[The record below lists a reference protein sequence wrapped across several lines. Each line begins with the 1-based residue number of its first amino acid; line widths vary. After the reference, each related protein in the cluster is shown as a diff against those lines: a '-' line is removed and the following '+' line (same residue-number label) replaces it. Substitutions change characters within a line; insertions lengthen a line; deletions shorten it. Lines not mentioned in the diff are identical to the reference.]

1 MLESFL
7 TMNNKLHSFAQAPTD
22 NAPINAIFTH
32 QKPAFD
38 YASHLIFHQQG
49 FSNKALYSS
58 DTNTIASRVTA
69 LRNPI
74 SPASIPLSNT
84 NKSINEQLFDATSS
98 IKILTSQVAMHL
110 DAKFREKLFSQID
123 YLHELDDWDP
133 EDKPI
138 QKASFTTFLRTI
150 LYIKPKRYP
159 GLGLSYTGNLIAAW
173 TVGKDRLTIEFLPND
188 QVKWVLAKHYDNG
201 EVERSASQS
210 SILRMLKCLAPYAPE
225 IWFYKID

>member
-1 MLESFL
+1 MLEYFL
-7 TMNNKLHSFAQAPTD
+7 TMNNKLHSFALAPTD
-22 NAPINAIFTH
+22 KAPINAIFAN

-38 YASHLIFHQQG
+38 YVSHLTFDRQV
-49 FSNKALYSS
+49 FSNQALYSPG
-58 DTNTIASRVTA
+58 TNTIASRVTA

-74 SPASIPLSNT
+74 SPASIPLSHA

-110 DAKFREKLFSQID
+110 DTKFREKLFSQID
-123 YLHELDDWDP
+123 YLHEFDDWDP
-133 EDKPI
+133 DDKPI
-138 QKASFTTFLRTI
+138 QKASFVTFLRTI
-150 LYIKPKRYP
+150 LYIKPNRYP

-173 TVGKDRLTIEFLPND
+173 TMGKDRLTIEFLPND

-210 SILRMLKCLAPYAPE
+210 SVLRMLKCLAPYNPE
-225 IWFYKID
+225 AWFF